1 MLPAKKFSP
10 KIFFPIITVSLNRR
24 NVCGTISSKAFKTAD
39 VIFLEQHAVAAWVAA
54 NVKTIFA
61 YSLSRLQNRQ
71 DAEDL
76 AGEIIAQMLSCG
88 RRAAGGETLNG
99 YLWAIANNT
108 YKKFLRAK
116 KGEPLRFDETF
127 VGVYWGELPESPA
140 ESVEN
145 RERLSALRREL
156 SLLGAQYRQATVSY
170 YIYNKP
176 CSEIAAE
183 MHVSTEMVKYY
194 LFKARHLLKEG
205 IDMVREPGEKSYNPG
220 IFRMDYWGSGNN
232 GAFWNLFSRR
242 LPGNILL
249 SAYRAPRTVPELSAE
264 LGVSAPYL
272 EDEIKILEKFE
283 MLKELGNGKVQTNI
297 IIFTDEFEKKLNA
310 KIAPACEKLA
320 ESLTGRLKALVPDF
334 RKIEFNGRAYS
345 ENRLLWAIVTLTMDF
360 ARILADKRLRES
372 FGEYPLLCNG
382 GRGYVYGYDNDYKNH
397 HYNGIYGQ
405 CDNRAGDAY
414 FSAYNYRVIQN
425 SQLWEPGNWNDCAE
439 AVNAAVLGREAPE
452 DNEMLVRMIEQGFV
466 SSDGGRLSAN
476 FPVFT
481 LTQYNAVRERLRP
494 AAEETAAFTGEICRE
509 AGKLLET
516 YVPEFLRDRCGT
528 LAFIKYEM
536 DVPAFIAESLVKCGF
551 LGLSQTNEKLAM
563 FGVIRKK

>member
-1 MLPAKKFSP
+1 MLQQKD
-10 KIFFPIITVSLNRR
+10 
-24 NVCGTISSKAFKTAD
+24 IST
-39 VIFLEQHAVAAWVAA
+39 WVAA
-54 NVKTIFA
+54 NVKTIFT

-76 AGEIIAQMLSCG
+76 AGEIITQMLTCG
-88 RRAAGGETLNG
+88 HRAAGAETLNG

-116 KGEPLRFDETF
+116 NGEPLRFEDTF
-127 VGVYWGELPESPA
+127 IGVYMGEFPENPV

-156 SLLGAQYRQATVSY
+156 SLLSAQYRQATVSY
-170 YIYNKP
+170 YIDNKP
-176 CSEIAAE
+176 CSEIADE

-249 SAYRAPRTVPELSAE
+249 SAYAAPRTITELSAE

-272 EDEIKILEKFE
+272 EDEIKILEKYE
-283 MLKELGNGKVQTNI
+283 MLKELDNGKVQTNI
-297 IIFTDEFEKKLNA
+297 IIFTDEFEKKCHA

-320 ESLTGRLKALVPDF
+320 ESFAGRFRAFLPEF
-334 RKIEFNGRAYS
+334 RKIGYNGRDYN
-345 ENRLLWAIVTLTMDF
+345 ENRLLWAIVTLTMNF
-360 ARILADKRLRES
+360 ARLFSNRRFCEL

-382 GRGYVYGYDNDYKNH
+382 SRGFVYGYDNDYKNH

-414 FSAYNYRVIQN
+414 FSVYNYRAIQN
-425 SQLWEPGNWNDCAE
+425 SQIWQPGNWNDCVE
-439 AVNAAVLGREAPE
+439 AVNAAVLGREAPK
-452 DNEMLVRMIEQGFV
+452 DNEMVILMIEQGFIR
-466 SSDGGRLSAN
+466 SDGGRLSAN

-481 LTQYNAVRERLRP
+481 QSQYEHVRERLRP
-494 AAEETAAFTGEICRE
+494 VAEEIAAFSEKICLE
-509 AGKLLET
+509 AGKLLDAF
-516 YVPEFLRDRCGT
+516 VPEFLHGQT
-528 LAFIKYEM
+528 GPLAFIKYEM
-536 DVPAFIAESLVKCGF
+536 DVPALIVESLLKNGF
-551 LGLSQTNEKLAM
+551 LDLSQDNEKLAM
-563 FGVIRKK
+563 FGVIREK